1 MLYKI
6 AFICLYLQL
15 CIIHTH
21 LYIPYLCVCVHVF
34 LNKCSQNLLSIF
46 YVPSIIIQL
55 NRYITSLIMK
65 PSCNI
70 F

>member
-6 AFICLYLQL
+6 AFICVYVQL
-15 CIIHTH
+15 CIKYTH
-21 LYIPYLCVCVHVF
+21 LYTPYVCVCVQVF
-34 LNKCSQNLLSIF
+34 LNKYSQNLLSIF

-55 NRYITSLIMK
+55 KRYFTSLIMK